1 MAHSR
6 RNMLVQSHHPIQHGC
21 FLFILLFSSIISIN
35 IRACN
40 SILSSPPPFDRSDQ
54 APELFEI
61 TAKHGIRA
69 FIRVPTA
76 PGNTPGNTAGGGLDV
91 I

>member
-1 MAHSR
+1 MARSR

-40 SILSSPPPFDRSDQ
+40 STPFSPPPFNRSDQ
-54 APELFEI
+54 APGLFGI
-61 TAKHGIRA
+61 TAKVRFGA
-69 FIRVPTA
+69 FDRKVP
-76 PGNTPGNTAGGGLDV
+76 PDGNTAGGG
-91 I
+91 IIA